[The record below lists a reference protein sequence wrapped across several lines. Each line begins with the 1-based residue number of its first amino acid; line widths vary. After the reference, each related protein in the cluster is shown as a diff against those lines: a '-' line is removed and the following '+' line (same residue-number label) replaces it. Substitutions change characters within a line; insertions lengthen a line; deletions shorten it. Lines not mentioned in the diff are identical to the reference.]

1 MKKLLLSL
9 ALSAIALSTS
19 SRNDETVYICTGP
32 KAEVYHSKSNCRGL
46 NRCSGDVRKVTLSKA
61 IEMGRRACKI
71 CY

>member
-1 MKKLLLSL
+1 MKKILL
-9 ALSAIALSTS
+9 ALSLSLLSLSTS

-32 KAEVYHSKSNCRGL
+32 KAEVYHSRTNCRGL
-46 NRCSGDVRKVTLSKA
+46 NRCSDDVKKVTLSKA

>member
-46 NRCSGDVRKVTLSKA
+46 NRCSGDVKKVTLSKA
-61 IEMGRRACKI
+61 IALGSI
-71 CY
+71 YTT